1 MTYCVA
7 VSLDSGMA
15 FCSDSLTHAGIDQV
29 STYSKMFRHG
39 VAGERQFVILSAGNL
54 ATSQGVMAK
63 LKSDI
68 REGAAVTLD
77 NVNSITEAA
86 DYIGDVSLQQQERRK
101 TEGANFEA
109 SFILGGQIKGRKHRV
124 ILIYP
129 EGNHITTSPDTPYLQ
144 IGESKYGKPILDRIL
159 QPSLDLA
166 TAAQCLLISMDST
179 MKSNRG
185 VGPPIE
191 LLLYRADSL
200 ALDNHHRFEPES
212 DFLRD
217 LRQGWDNALKNAF
230 RQMPPLSWA
239 ANWDKPGHERPFH
252 EQTEAL

>member
-7 VSLDSGMA
+7 ASLDSGMV

-39 VAGERQFVILSAGNL
+39 IKGERQFVILCAGNL

-63 LKSDI
+63 LKADI
-68 REGAAVTLD
+68 RKDEKFTL
-77 NVNSITEAA
+77 NTLGSITETA
-86 DYIGDVSLQQQERRK
+86 DYIGDISLEQQEKRK
-101 TEGANFEA
+101 TDGANFEA
-109 SFILGGQIKGRKHRV
+109 SFILGGQIRGRKHRV
-124 ILIYP
+124 ILVYP

-159 QPSLDLA
+159 HPELDLA

-191 LLLYRADSL
+191 LQLYPKDSL
-200 ALDNHHRFEPES
+200 SLDHHHRFEPGKRFS
-212 DFLRD
+212 ARLAPGLGRRAQARVPADAAA
-217 LRQGWDNALKNAF
+217 ALGGE
-230 RQMPPLSWA
+230 L
-239 ANWDKPGHERPFH
+239 G
-252 EQTEAL
+252 QTSS

>member
-1 MTYCVA
+1 MTYCA
-7 VSLDSGMA
+7 AASLDSGMA

-39 VAGERQFVILSAGNL
+39 VDGERQFVILSAGNL

-63 LKSDI
+63 LKADI
-68 REGAAVTLD
+68 RKDAKVTLN
-77 NVNSITEAA
+77 NVGSLTEAA
-86 DYIGDVSLQQQERRK
+86 DYLGDVSLEQQERRR
-101 TEGANFEA
+101 TEGANFEV

-124 ILIYP
+124 ILVYP
-129 EGNHITTSPDTPYLQ
+129 EGNHITTSNDTPYLQ

-159 QPSLDLA
+159 KPELDLA

-191 LLLYRADSL
+191 LLLYRKESL
-200 ALDNHHRFEPES
+200 SLDHHHRFEPES

-217 LRQGWDNALKNAF
+217 LRQGWDGALKNAF

-239 ANWDKPGHERPFH
+239 SNWDKPDHGRSGAF
-252 EQTEAL
+252 

>member
-1 MTYCVA
+1 MTYCA
-7 VSLDSGMA
+7 AASLDSGMA

-39 VAGERQFVILSAGNL
+39 VDGERQFVILSAGNL

-63 LKSDI
+63 LKADI
-68 REGAAVTLD
+68 RKDAKVTLN
-77 NVNSITEAA
+77 NVGSLTEAA
-86 DYIGDVSLQQQERRK
+86 DYLGDVSLEQQERRR

-124 ILIYP
+124 ILVYP
-129 EGNHITTSPDTPYLQ
+129 EGNHITTSSDTPYLQ

-159 QPSLDLA
+159 KPELDLA
-166 TAAQCLLISMDST
+166 TASQCLLISMDST

-191 LLLYRADSL
+191 LLLYRKDSL
-200 ALDNHHRFEPES
+200 SLDHHHRFEPES

-217 LRQGWDNALKNAF
+217 LRQGWDGALKNAF

-239 ANWDKPGHERPFH
+239 SNWDKPDHGRSGAF
-252 EQTEAL
+252 